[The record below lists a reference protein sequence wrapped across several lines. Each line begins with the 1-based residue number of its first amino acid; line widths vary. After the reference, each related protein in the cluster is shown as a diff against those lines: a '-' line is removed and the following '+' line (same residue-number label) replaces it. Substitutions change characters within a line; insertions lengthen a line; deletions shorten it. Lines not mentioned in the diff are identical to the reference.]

1 MAQPSEDQMA
11 RSRAVETESEPVGII
26 IAFGAPAAES
36 PRVVAY
42 EWAPVP
48 VSELEPAEAVLA
60 A

>member
-1 MAQPSEDQMA
+1 M
-11 RSRAVETESEPVGII
+11 ETESEPVGII